1 MKTKT
6 TSSLDVNIF
15 NEEDWDFFSEAAVAT
30 EAYDYINTEQT
41 ASRRLRLRA
50 FKEAIKTGTI
60 AFLVAFVVLV
70 VFVAVTAASLT
81 YMSRAMEHQNDV
93 SNKMV
98 QAEHTNQLE
107 RIKGGKEVDNAVL
120 RDVSGTLTTYFDVLR
135 VEAGYDNLDNF
146 VSGGSNFTA
155 TEAAY
160 RSSTEVSYDVNDCNA
175 RILRQL
181 GSCVTLNK
189 INDLYEKDGIYYC
202 YASLNVP
209 STTQLSTYYRGYNYD
224 LTKFFKVND
233 VSTANVAKFVVT
245 VLNNRDFPI
254 AETEW
259 LFTLKYE
266 DGIYKIIDDT
276 EITDYCMRISSS
288 SMTTVI
294 GLVKGSAAA
303 TNFR

>member
-1 MKTKT
+1 MKTKI
-6 TSSLDVNIF
+6 TSTVDSNVFD
-15 NEEDWDFFSEAAVAT
+15 EEDWDFFSEAAVAT
-30 EAYDYINTEQT
+30 DYYDYINTELT

-50 FKEAIKTGTI
+50 FKEAAKTGAI

-70 VFVAVTAASLT
+70 IFVAVTAVSVT
-81 YMSRAMEHQNDV
+81 YMSRVMGYQNDV
-93 SNKMV
+93 SNKTV

-107 RIKGGKEVDNAVL
+107 RIAGGKEVDNDVL
-120 RDVSGTLTTYFDVLR
+120 REVSGTLTTYFDVLR
-135 VEAGYDNLDNF
+135 VQSGYDNLDNF

-160 RSSTEVSYDVNDCNA
+160 RSSTDVSYDVNDCNA

-189 INDLYEKDGIYYC
+189 INDLYEKDGVYYC

-209 STTQLSTYYRGYNYD
+209 STTQLSSYYRGYNYD
-224 LTKFFKVND
+224 LTKFFRTND
-233 VSTANVAKFVVT
+233 VSTANVAKFVVA
-245 VLNNRDFPI
+245 VLGNRDFPVV
-254 AETEW
+254 ETEW

-266 DGIYKIIDDT
+266 DGIYKILDDT

-288 SMTTVI
+288 SMTAVI
-294 GLVKGSAAA
+294 GLVKGGAAT

>member
-93 SNKMV
+93 SNKKV

-107 RIKGGKEVDNAVL
+107 RIEGGKEVDNDVL

>member
-107 RIKGGKEVDNAVL
+107 RIEGGKEVDNDVL

-146 VSGGSNFTA
+146 VSGGSNFAA

-294 GLVKGSAAA
+294 GLVKGSAAT

>member
-50 FKEAIKTGTI
+50 FKEALKTGTI

-81 YMSRAMEHQNDV
+81 YMSRAMGYQNDV
-93 SNKMV
+93 SNKKV

-107 RIKGGKEVDNAVL
+107 RIKGGKEVDNDVL

-245 VLNNRDFPI
+245 VLNNKDFPI

>member
-6 TSSLDVNIF
+6 TSTLDVNIF

-30 EAYDYINTEQT
+30 EDYEYINTEQT

-50 FKEAIKTGTI
+50 FKEALKTGAI
-60 AFLVAFVVLV
+60 AFLIAFVVLV
-70 VFVAVTAASLT
+70 VFVAITATSLT

-93 SNKMV
+93 TNKMV

-107 RIKGGKEVDNAVL
+107 RIEGGKEVDNDVL
-120 RDVSGTLTTYFDVLR
+120 RDISGTLSTYFDVLR

-181 GSCVTLNK
+181 GSCITLNK

-233 VSTANVAKFVVT
+233 VSTASVAKFVVT

-266 DGIYKIIDDT
+266 DGIYKILDDT

-288 SMTTVI
+288 SMTAVI
-294 GLVKGSAAA
+294 GLVKGSAAT